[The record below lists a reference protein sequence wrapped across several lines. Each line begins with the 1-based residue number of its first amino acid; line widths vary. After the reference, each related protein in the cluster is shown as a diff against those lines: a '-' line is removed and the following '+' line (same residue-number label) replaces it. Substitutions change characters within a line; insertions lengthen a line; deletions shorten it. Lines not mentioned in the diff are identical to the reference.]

1 MKKIQA
7 ANAFGNQEKQAQAR
21 DQERRRIGKMT
32 REEAR
37 QLLNSLKDEEGELNF
52 VPSAPAG
59 KAQNQNPEKD
69 W

>member
-1 MKKIQA
+1 
-7 ANAFGNQEKQAQAR
+7 
-21 DQERRRIGKMT
+21 MT

-52 VPSAPAG
+52 LPASEQG
-59 KAQNQNPEKD
+59 KSRNQTIEKD